1 MQIYPAEI
9 AAGLSEQLKADT
21 SLSYI
26 SPVIS
31 LSESSVKASL
41 DADLA
46 FFLQKQSEK
55 AVSSEL
61 DSDLYSCRSILV
73 TCGWNKNDD
82 VFLPEEI
89 WMSRHTPIHKPDNIG
104 HAEAEIVGHMISLYV
119 MDNEGNVIPDNT
131 PLGNLPDIFHI
142 VTNSVIY
149 KNWTDEKLIT
159 RTNELIADIESG
171 EMFVSC
177 EALFRGFNYALIGPD
192 GEHHL
197 LARNE
202 ETSFLTKHLR
212 RYKGTG
218 EYEGYKVGR
227 ALSNI
232 TFSGKG
238 YVKKPANPDSIIL
251 LPDSKNFAKAEF
263 VKNLGVLTSCREK
276 SKSNLEIDMS
286 SEINT
291 KLEEQLVAA
300 NKEIKEL
307 NDKLAKADVAKL
319 QASIA
324 DLTKSG
330 EDSVKKCTE
339 LSAELTTVRASVEKL
354 TKENESLA
362 SDNETLKKESEAVKA
377 ESLKISRIS
386 AMVSAGVPNDEATK
400 TAEKYISLNDELFA
414 GIHELTVKTFKTAA
428 DEAEAAKAKQE
439 ADEKA
444 KAKAKS
450 ADDKKKTCEE
460 DANAD
465 IEDEFDVEVEND
477 AALAGE
483 DEPNEDVK
491 KVRAALEDFFTEV
504 ASKNQTKSKRK

>member
-26 SPVIS
+26 SPIIS
-31 LSESSVKASL
+31 LGEDSVKASL
-41 DADLA
+41 DSNLA

-149 KNWTDEKLIT
+149 KNWTDEKLIA

-177 EALFRGFNYALIGPD
+177 EALFKGFNYALIGPD

-197 LARNE
+197 LVRNE

-218 EYEGYKVGR
+218 EYEGYKIGR

-263 VKNLGVLTSCREK
+263 IKNLGVLTSCREK

-319 QASIA
+319 EASIA
-324 DLTKSG
+324 DYAKKDEVAVKKLADLSN
-330 EDSVKKCTE
+330 ELASVK
-339 LSAELTTVRASVEKL
+339 ASVTKL
-354 TKENESLA
+354 TDENKTLA
-362 SDNETLKKESEAVKA
+362 SENETLKSESEKIKA

-386 AMVSAGVPNDEATK
+386 AMVSEGVPSEDATK

-414 GIHELTVKTFKTAA
+414 GIHELTVKTFKAVA
-428 DEAEAAKAKQE
+428 DEAKAEKAKKE
-439 ADEKA
+439 ECEKA
-444 KAKAKS
+444 KAEEA
-450 ADDKKKTCEE
+450 KKKEKT
-460 DANAD
+460 DATD
-465 IEDEFDVEVEND
+465 IEDEFDIEVAD
-477 AALAGE
+477 DVALSTE

-491 KVRAALEDFFTEV
+491 KVRASLEEFFTEV